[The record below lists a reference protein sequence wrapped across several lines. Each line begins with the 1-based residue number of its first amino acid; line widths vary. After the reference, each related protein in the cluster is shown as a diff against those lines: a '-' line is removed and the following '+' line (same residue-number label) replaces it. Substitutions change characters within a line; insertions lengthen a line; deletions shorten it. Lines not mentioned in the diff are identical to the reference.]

1 VQLWDLIHRGILRG
15 GNPPSREREHLS
27 RRAHLTILLWAL
39 FTLALLYLVWRVS
52 QTNWAP
58 LNDAD
63 RALPDQ
69 IQRALTILA
78 AAVVLL
84 TSCSVRALIEGE
96 QVDALVTRGWL
107 LVAMALA
114 LVLFWLREM

>member
-1 VQLWDLIHRGILRG
+1 M
-15 GNPPSREREHLS
+15 
-27 RRAHLTILLWAL
+27 LLWAL
-39 FTLALLYLVWRVS
+39 STLALLYLVWRVG

-69 IQRALTILA
+69 IPRALTILA
-78 AAVVLL
+78 AAVALL
-84 TSCSVRALIEGE
+84 TSCSVRALIKGD

-107 LVAMALA
+107 MVAIALA
-114 LVLFWLREM
+114 LVLFLLREM